1 MKQHKIT
8 IGTISKGFREE
19 TYLLKDDVNR
29 LINKQIK
36 KCKDYIKLN
45 KKLLKL
51 TEMTNKEWIKG
62 RIDECEYTIDMLKE
76 LKSKI
81 NGENKK

>member
-1 MKQHKIT
+1 MKQYKVT

-19 TYLLKDDVNR
+19 VYLLKDEVDK
-29 LINKQIK
+29 LIDKQIK

-76 LKSKI
+76 LKSKL
-81 NGENKK
+81 NGEKE

>member
-1 MKQHKIT
+1 MKQHKII

-19 TYLLKDDVNR
+19 TYLLKEDVN
-29 LINKQIK
+29 
-36 KCKDYIKLN
+36 KL
-45 KKLLKL
+45 
-51 TEMTNKEWIKG
+51 
-62 RIDECEYTIDMLKE
+62 IDESPECSSQKSLRAW

>member
-1 MKQHKIT
+1 M
-8 IGTISKGFREE
+8 TISRKICFEAG
-19 TYLLKDDVNR
+19 YDKCKKDINR
-29 LINKQIK
+29 LIDKQIK

-76 LKSKI
+76 LKSRI